1 MGRSTTRRSTTNSSG
16 TTSWTFLRMA
26 AITTR
31 IRNWSLRM
39 TKERLVIEKPSRR
52 TTKNR
57 PVLYLAKIPPDPG
70 GQLAA
75 ILAMFR
81 KLTGREPTPE
91 EIEDARKEL
100 EQ

>member
-1 MGRSTTRRSTTNSSG
+1 MGDCAPFTLRSTHG
-16 TTSWTFLRMA
+16 
-26 AITTR
+26 
-31 IRNWSLRM
+31 
-39 TKERLVIEKPSRR
+39 EEPS
-52 TTKNR
+52 
-57 PVLYLAKIPPDPG
+57 PVLHLAKIPPDPE

>member
-1 MGRSTTRRSTTNSSG
+1 MALRSSRTIRHAPQGQRMKKKKNST
-16 TTSWTFLRMA
+16 
-26 AITTR
+26 
-31 IRNWSLRM
+31 
-39 TKERLVIEKPSRR
+39 
-52 TTKNR
+52 
-57 PVLYLAKIPPDPG
+57 VLYLAKVPPDRE
-70 GQLAA
+70 GQLAV